1 MSWTRSGL
9 AMMCAL
15 AMGLSSPVPAH
26 ASGDWEWPV
35 EGTVAVGYGAR
46 YVSEQGVACTH
57 GGVDVS
63 AAEGTTVRAC
73 AAGEVTF
80 SGLVPAGEGER
91 AWAVTVL
98 TADGRRVTYLPLSR
112 ASVSKGADVGSGDPL
127 GELAATG
134 DASSP
139 TPHLHLGV
147 RRGETKLDPLAFL
160 GERAVAPRTSPSP
173 QAPPPAESVA
183 PAAPVAHGAA
193 SAAPQSAHAPVN
205 AAVHA
210 SSPVAAGEPVAA
222 PSALPSALLPGA
234 LPAALP
240 AMPRVPRVAETPR
253 VRSDVVAADLGSV
266 REVASIALVCLGLAG
281 LAGACVW
288 PVLRGVLD
296 GSAASA
302 PAVAPARSD
311 HA

>member
-1 MSWTRSGL
+1 MSWTGSGL
-9 AMMCAL
+9 AVVCAL
-15 AMGLSSPVPAH
+15 AMGLASPVPAH

-35 EGTVAVGYGAR
+35 DGTVAVGYGAR
-46 YVSEQGVACTH
+46 YASEQGVACTH
-57 GGVDVS
+57 GGVDIGAPGGS
-63 AAEGTTVRAC
+63 TIRAC
-73 AAGEVTF
+73 VAGEVTF

-98 TADGRRVTYLPLSR
+98 TADGLRVTYLPLSR
-112 ASVSKGADVGSGDPL
+112 ASASKGADVGSGDPL

-160 GERAVAPRTSPSP
+160 GERAAAPRTSPSP

-193 SAAPQSAHAPVN
+193 SAAPQSAHAPAN

-210 SSPVAAGEPVAA
+210 SIPVASGEPAE
-222 PSALPSALLPGA
+222 ALSALLPGA

-240 AMPRVPRVAETPR
+240 AMPRVPQVAETPR